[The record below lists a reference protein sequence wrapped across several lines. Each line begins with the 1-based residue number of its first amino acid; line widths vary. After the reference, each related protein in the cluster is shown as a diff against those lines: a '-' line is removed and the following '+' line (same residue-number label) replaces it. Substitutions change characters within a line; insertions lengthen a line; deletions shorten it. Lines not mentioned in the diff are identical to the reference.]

1 MVKQNILAKYAHGY
15 AGQLSGEGRE
25 WLMRRGLTARTVRS
39 SLLGEVRIPLEE
51 SHGKYRG
58 FITIPYMT
66 KLNTVNIRFRWYQGT
81 VGKATGTTGPK
92 YMGMKGSQSHLYGVG
107 ETAKEKVWICEGEFD
122 SLILSQMGF
131 PAVGVPGA
139 SNFKSEWKYLFANC
153 DQVTL
158 VFDGDE
164 AGRKGAQRLL
174 TLLSICDN
182 LRVVWMPEGMD
193 VTDMYLQ
200 DEKELRRLVA

>member
-1 MVKQNILAKYAHGY
+1 MAKQSLLSKFAEGY
-15 AGQLSGEGRE
+15 AEQLTPEGRE
-25 WLMRRGLTARTVRS
+25 WLLRRGLTARTVRS
-39 SLLGEVRIPLEE
+39 SLLGEVVAPLHQ

-66 KLNTVNIRFRWYQGT
+66 PLNTVNIRFRWYQGS
-81 VGKATGTTGPK
+81 VDRGTGSSGPK
-92 YMGMKGSQSHLYGVG
+92 YLGMKGSQSHLYN
-107 ETAKEKVWICEGEFD
+107 TSQAAKDNVWICEGEFD
-122 SLILSQMGF
+122 SLILTQMGF

-139 SNFKSEWKYLFANC
+139 NNFKSEWKYLFANC

-174 TLLSICDN
+174 TLLSICDT

-200 DEKELRRLVA
+200 DEETLRRLVA